1 MEIQK
6 KTIDTLTSKRLKKQE
21 RKSYS
26 KVTGCMAMIGF
37 DRNAATNIITVYA
50 FEDTHNHPL
59 TEFNEENIC
68 SPNHHLSIF
77 DQELIVKASTI
88 NIGATKA
95 HKLRASLKGGY
106 DNLPATKNDFKNFW
120 RDYTNIVGPNDAQC
134 VVDQLIIR
142 RDNYQNFNFQYKL
155 DDDVLNAMFWV
166 DETGRENYNKFSD
179 VISMDATYRTNRY
192 NMIFV
197 SFTAIN
203 NHDKTIN
210 VGAGLI
216 SDETIESYSWL
227 LEAFLS
233 SHKKKPTMIL
243 LDMDA
248 ALSCSIAKVFERC
261 THRLCM
267 WHIMSKMPSKDATS
281 FFEKCVESVIHDKEK
296 LQELV
301 NSLQQLSETCGKGVS
316 TRSSSIPIKDVIENI
331 IGVPISSDVKIKVP
345 SEIKT
350 KGSGKRSRIKS
361 VAEKAIAKAL
371 KPKRKCKGCN
381 QFVNHDIRNC
391 PINPSNVLRPFKK
404 HQVFVKE
411 SLLGF

>member
-6 KTIDTLTSKRLKKQE
+6 KKNIDTLTSKRLKKQE

-37 DRNAATNIITVYA
+37 DRNVATNKITVYA
-50 FEDTHNHPL
+50 FEDAHNHPL

-68 SPNHHLSIF
+68 SPNHRLSIF

-134 VVDQLIIR
+134 V
-142 RDNYQNFNFQYKL
+142 L

-166 DETGRENYNKFSD
+166 DETGRENYSKFSD

-197 SFTAIN
+197 PFIAIN

-210 VGAGLI
+210 VGA
-216 SDETIESYSWL
+216 D
-227 LEAFLS
+227 
-233 SHKKKPTMIL
+233 
-243 LDMDA
+243 
-248 ALSCSIAKVFERC
+248 
-261 THRLCM
+261 
-267 WHIMSKMPSKDATS
+267 
-281 FFEKCVESVIHDKEK
+281 
-296 LQELV
+296 
-301 NSLQQLSETCGKGVS
+301 
-316 TRSSSIPIKDVIENI
+316 
-331 IGVPISSDVKIKVP
+331 
-345 SEIKT
+345 
-350 KGSGKRSRIKS
+350 
-361 VAEKAIAKAL
+361 
-371 KPKRKCKGCN
+371 
-381 QFVNHDIRNC
+381 
-391 PINPSNVLRPFKK
+391 
-404 HQVFVKE
+404 
-411 SLLGF
+411 